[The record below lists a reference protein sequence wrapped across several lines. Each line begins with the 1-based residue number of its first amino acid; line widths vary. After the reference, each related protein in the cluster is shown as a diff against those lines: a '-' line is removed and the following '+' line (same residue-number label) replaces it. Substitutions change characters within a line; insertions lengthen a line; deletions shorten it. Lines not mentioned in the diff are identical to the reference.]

1 MPPYQRSVGNLIR
14 VRNQENSS
22 SVISGRWPN
31 TGAHTLFARFQF
43 RVHPRLIY
51 IQLTRSRIICIQLA
65 LSKLFSSV
73 HFSNFYYVAFARRGK
88 HDLLLAC
95 LLLLSFCSFEN
106 IYAKRLLSC
115 LIINDNYTLEILM
128 MIKEVILELFVISIY
143 EAYLYSF

>member
-51 IQLTRSRIICIQLA
+51 IYSSRGLVSFAYNQPYPNYFPPYISPIFITSRLRGEA
-65 LSKLFSSV
+65 NTTFSLPVSYYYLFVVSKTSMQKD
-73 HFSNFYYVAFARRGK
+73 YYP
-88 HDLLLAC
+88 
-95 LLLLSFCSFEN
+95 
-106 IYAKRLLSC
+106 RLLSC

-128 MIKEVILELFVISIY
+128 MIKEISR
-143 EAYLYSF
+143 LYSSCL